1 MSSSAAP
8 SNAIDPIALSE
19 ALIRRP
25 SVTPAD
31 AGALDV
37 LQAALEGLGFRCERL
52 LFSEPGTEDVDNLYA
67 RFGDSAPNF
76 CFAGHTDVVPAGDV
90 AAWHSDPFEPRRD
103 GDLIYGRGA
112 ADMKC
117 AIAAFAAAAQ
127 RVIAKA
133 SGSLAGS
140 ISFLITGDEE
150 GPAINGTRK
159 VLQWMADKGERID
172 HCLVGEPTN
181 PMQLGDMIKIGRRGS
196 LSAWI
201 TVRGVQGH
209 VAYPHLAAN
218 PVPPLLEILRRLEVR
233 ELDRGNDH
241 FQPSNLEI
249 TSVDVGNPA
258 TNVIPAEA
266 SAILNIRFNDAHDSD
281 GLSDWIRRECTA
293 VCDEMGVTLAL
304 RFHVTGEAFLTPPGT
319 LSTQLADAVEAVLG
333 RRPELSTSGGTSDA
347 RFIKDHCPVVEF
359 GLVGQSMH
367 KVDEHASVQDVAA
380 LTEIYDLLLSSY
392 FGVKN

>member
-1 MSSSAAP
+1 MSTP
-8 SNAIDPIALSE
+8 GIQTGTIDPVALSE

-37 LQAALEGLGFRCERL
+37 LQSALEGLGFRCERL
-52 LFSEPGTEDVDNLYA
+52 RFSEAGTDDVDNLYA

-90 AAWHSDPFEPRRD
+90 AAWQSDPFVPRRE

-117 AIAAFAAAAQ
+117 AIAAFVAAAQ
-127 RVIAKA
+127 RVIAA
-133 SGSLAGS
+133 NTDGLAGS

-159 VLQWMADKGERID
+159 VLQWMADNGERID

-218 PVPPLLEILRRLEVR
+218 PVPPLLEILRRLDAR

-249 TSVDVGNPA
+249 TSVDVGNPT

-266 SAILNIRFNDAHDSD
+266 GAILNIRFNDAHNSA
-281 GLSDWIRRECTA
+281 GLSDWIRRECKA
-293 VCDEMGVTLAL
+293 VCDAMGGEFAL
-304 RFHVTGEAFLTPPGT
+304 RLHVTGEAFLTPPGS
-319 LSTQLADAVEAVLG
+319 LSTQLADAVETVLG

-380 LTEIYDLLLSSY
+380 LTEIYYLLLSSY
-392 FGVKN
+392 FSADN

>member
-52 LFSEPGTEDVDNLYA
+52 LFGEPGTEDVDNLYA

-127 RVIAKA
+127 RVITRA
-133 SGSLAGS
+133 SGRLAGS

-218 PVPPLLEILRRLEVR
+218 PVPPLLEILRRLEAR

-266 SAILNIRFNDAHDSD
+266 SAILNIRFNDTHDSD

-293 VCDEMGVTLAL
+293 VCDEMGVTPAL

-367 KVDEHASVQDVAA
+367 KVDEHASVQDVVA